1 MTASRDEAFAKVLSR
16 SLDRILDLQRF
27 GETKNA
33 SLLAFSSVWI
43 AGLTNLLVSDRHP
56 PPGFRIAG
64 SIALVLFIT
73 AALTAIAS
81 LIPRF
86 IASETEALEGFD
98 SGGPNLLFFGDI
110 ARVAVPGYVAEVRE
124 RYYAAEGC
132 VATEALFTDL
142 ARQIAIVSRITMRK
156 YRLFNRAATA
166 ALLGIG
172 ILSVPVV
179 GLLID
184 TLR

>member
-1 MTASRDEAFAKVLSR
+1 MTVSRDEAYVKVLSR
-16 SLDRILDLQRF
+16 SLDRIIDLQRF

-43 AGLTNLLVSDRHP
+43 AGLVNLLLSDRHP

-81 LIPRF
+81 LLPRF
-86 IASETEALEGFD
+86 VAAEPPVEGGD
-98 SGGPNLLFFGDI
+98 GAGPNLLFFGDI
-110 ARVAVPGYVAEVRE
+110 AQVPVATFVAEARQ

-132 VATEALFTDL
+132 VATETLFADL
-142 ARQIAIVSRITMRK
+142 SRQIAIVSQISMRK
-156 YRLFNRAATA
+156 YRLFNRAAAA

-172 ILSVPVV
+172 TLSVPVL

-184 TLR
+184 TVR